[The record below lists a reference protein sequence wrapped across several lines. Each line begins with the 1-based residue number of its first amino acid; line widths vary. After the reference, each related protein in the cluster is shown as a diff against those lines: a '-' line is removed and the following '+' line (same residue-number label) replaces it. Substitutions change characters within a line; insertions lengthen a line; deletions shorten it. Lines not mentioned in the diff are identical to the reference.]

1 MNMTSSTSVPTDHPA
16 AHRALDLEATAEL
29 AAPAHEAW
37 AVIADYARDPEWR
50 TGVLEM
56 TPRPAGLARVGTTT
70 AETMQLGG
78 RTYRNDGEVVAADDG
93 VSFAWRTTEG
103 AEAWGSRRVEPVGP
117 DHCRVRLQLHV
128 VPHGAER
135 LLAPI
140 LRRMLARNLRA
151 DLDRL
156 ASLLDAPVDEPV
168 DA

>member
-1 MNMTSSTSVPTDHPA
+1 MNITNSTSIPTEHA
-16 AHRALDLEATAEL
+16 GARGLHLEASAEL
-29 AAPAHEAW
+29 AVPAPEAW
-37 AVIADYARDPEWR
+37 AVVADYARDPEWR

-56 TPRPAGLARVGTTT
+56 TPTPAGIAQVGTTT
-70 AETMQLGG
+70 AETMRLGG
-78 RTYRNDGEVVAADDG
+78 RTYRNDGEVVAVDDG

-103 AEAWGSRRVEPVGP
+103 AEAWGARRVDPVGP
-117 DHCRVRLQLHV
+117 DRCRVRLELHV

-140 LRRMLARNLRA
+140 LRRMLARNLQT

-156 ASLLDAPVDEPV
+156 GSLLAAPVGERV